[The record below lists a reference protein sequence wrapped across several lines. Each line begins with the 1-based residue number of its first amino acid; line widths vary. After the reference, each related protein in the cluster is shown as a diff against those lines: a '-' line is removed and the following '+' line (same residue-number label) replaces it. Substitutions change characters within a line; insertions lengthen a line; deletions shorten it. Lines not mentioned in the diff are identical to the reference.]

1 MAVDPRAHDTL
12 DEELAG
18 LDALDALRTEQ
29 GPGRLTRIWSGLWPK
44 LLAVGIFILAW
55 QAIVW
60 TGWKNEAVLPGPAKA
75 LGELGRVAQEGR
87 FWEALSTTMRRAV
100 MGYGLALVVG
110 LAIGFAVYRSSILRR
125 AFGSFITGLQSMPS
139 VAWFPLAV
147 AVFGLFSDAP
157 ILAVVVLGAAP
168 SIANGFVSG
177 VDHIPPLLLRAG
189 RVMGARGLSSY
200 RHVILPAALPGFV
213 AGLKQGWAFA
223 WRSLMAGELI
233 VNIASKTSVGFELRT
248 AQELLDGPG
257 LVAWMI
263 VIFAIGVLVDI
274 TFFGS
279 IERRIRERRGLI
291 EVDAR
296 A

>member
-1 MAVDPRAHDTL
+1 MAVNPPAPDTL
-12 DEELAG
+12 DEEIAG
-18 LDALDALRTEQ
+18 LDALDALRTDQ
-29 GPGRLTRIWSGLWPK
+29 RPNRVAALWSGFWPK
-44 LLAVGIFILAW
+44 VLAVAIFLLAW

-60 TGWKNEAVLPGPAKA
+60 TGWKNEAVLPGPAKTF
-75 LGELGRVAQEGR
+75 GELGKIAQEGR
-87 FWEALSTTMRRAV
+87 FWDALSTTMRRAV
-100 MGYGLALVVG
+100 LGYGLALVAG
-110 LAIGFAVYRSSILRR
+110 LVLGFAVYRSSILRR

-147 AVFGLFSDAP
+147 AVFGLYSDAP
-157 ILAVVVLGAAP
+157 IMAVVVLGAAP

-189 RVMGARGLSSY
+189 KVMGARGLAAY
-200 RHVILPAALPGFV
+200 RHVIVPAALPGFV

-257 LVAWMI
+257 LVGWMV

>member
-1 MAVDPRAHDTL
+1 MAVNPPAHDTL
-12 DEELAG
+12 DEEIAG

-29 GPGRLTRIWSGLWPK
+29 GPNRLAKIWSGLWPK
-44 LLAVGIFILAW
+44 ILAVGVFLLLW

-60 TGWKNEAVLPGPAKA
+60 TGWKHQAVLPGPGKA
-75 LGELGRVAQEGR
+75 LSELARIAQEGR
-87 FWEALSTTMRRAV
+87 FWQAMSTTMRRAA

-110 LAIGFAVYRSSILRR
+110 LAIGFAVYRSPIMRR

-157 ILAVVVLGAAP
+157 IMAVVVLGAAP

-189 RVMGARGLSSY
+189 KVMGARGLASY
-200 RHVILPAALPGFV
+200 RHVVLPAALPGFV

-263 VIFAIGVLVDI
+263 VVFSIGVLVDI

-291 EVDAR
+291 EVGA
-296 A
+296 